1 MSIRKTTH
9 IVILNLI
16 TPLIAIFLL
25 LPGQVLALTEI
36 NDSVLTW
43 AGCGITQKSFMK
55 ELAQGFEKETGIK
68 IQIEG
73 PSATRGIRDTAR
85 GLVMMGGTCRMTL
98 PMSDSVESYVTL
110 HPVAWDALAVILNKN
125 NPVENITSDN
135 ISKVYSGEITNW
147 KQLGGVDKPIHLYI
161 REGKISGVGY
171 AIRQYIFKEGD
182 FNFVTSKKYIKKSS
196 GPIEK
201 AVEVDPEA
209 IAITGVSSAR
219 KRDVKIIGI
228 DDYVPT
234 YENVK
239 SGDYI
244 FYRPLYLVTGA
255 KSNKMVKDFVKFA
268 SSKKGKQII
277 RDNGTVPYSDA
288 WYLMRKPLIY
298 GDGVR

>member
-1 MSIRKTTH
+1 MTTKIPALTVFLNSIA
-9 IVILNLI
+9 LI
-16 TPLIAIFLL
+16 AAIFLL
-25 LPGQVLALTEI
+25 QPRQVLALTEI

-55 ELAQGFEKETGIK
+55 ELAQGFENETGIK
-68 IQIEG
+68 IHIEG
-73 PSATRGIRDTAR
+73 GGATRGIRDTAK

-98 PMSDSVESYVTL
+98 PLSDSIESYVTL
-110 HPVAWDALAVILNKN
+110 HPVAWDALAVILHKD
-125 NPVENITSDN
+125 NPVNNITSEE

-147 KQLGGVDKPIHLYI
+147 KQLGGLDKPIHLYI
-161 REGKISGVGY
+161 RKGKISGVGY
-171 AIRQYIFKEGD
+171 AIRQYIFKAGD
-182 FNFVTSKKYIKKSS
+182 FDFVTRKEYIKKSS

-201 AVEVDPEA
+201 AVEVDPDA

-228 DDYVPT
+228 DNYVPT

-239 SGDYI
+239 SGNYV

-255 KSNKMVKDFVKFA
+255 KSNNKVKEFVKFA

-298 GDGVR
+298 GEGVK

>member
-1 MSIRKTTH
+1 MATKKPAH
-9 IVILNLI
+9 FVILKSIALI
-16 TPLIAIFLL
+16 TAIFLL
-25 LPGQVLALTEI
+25 QPRQVLALTEI
-36 NDSVLTW
+36 DDSVLTW

-55 ELAQGFEKETGIK
+55 ELAQGFENETGIK
-68 IQIEG
+68 IHIEG
-73 PSATRGIRDTAR
+73 GGATRGIRDTAK

-98 PMSDSVESYVTL
+98 PLSDSIESYVTL
-110 HPVAWDALAVILNKN
+110 HPVAWDALAVILHKD
-125 NPVENITSDN
+125 NPVSNITSEE

-147 KQLGGVDKPIHLYI
+147 KQLGGLDKPIHLYI
-161 REGKISGVGY
+161 RKGKISGVGY
-171 AIRQYIFKEGD
+171 AIRQYIFKAGD
-182 FNFVTSKKYIKKSS
+182 FDFVTRKEYIKKSS

-201 AVEVDPEA
+201 AVEVDPDA

-228 DDYVPT
+228 DNYVPT

-239 SGDYI
+239 SGNYV

-255 KSNKMVKDFVKFA
+255 KSNNKVKEFVKFA

-298 GDGVR
+298 GEGVK